1 MKALVYHA
9 IQDFRIEEIEKPA
22 CPPEGLLLKVKACGL
37 CGGDVRTYFGGH
49 KSVTP
54 PWIIGHEIAGI
65 VEEVGDQTKG
75 FHKGNRLAVAPV
87 VYCGKCPFCLEGKH
101 YLCQNVKE
109 IAQHWPGGFA
119 EFMAIPEDALKL
131 GNVNVIPQGLSFEE
145 AAISEPPSSCLN
157 AQDRAQVGMGDSVVI
172 IGAGP
177 VGCFHCEIARIR
189 GALKIVMVDLLNERL
204 KLAERF
210 SPDLLLESSD
220 SGYLKKLNDETEGLG
235 ADVVIVACS
244 STKAQQDAL
253 EIARNGGRVIF
264 FGGLAPG
271 KSSSSLDAN
280 LLHYKN
286 LQIFGAYSFSPEHHR
301 LSLKLIS
308 KGKIDAKKY
317 ITHVIPLE
325 NIIEGIK
332 AVKEGIVLK
341 VVVRI

>member
-9 IQDFRIEEIEKPA
+9 IQDFRIEEVERPA
-22 CPPEGLLLKVKACGL
+22 CPPSGLLLKVKACGL
-37 CGGDVRTYFGGH
+37 CGTDVRTYFGGH

-54 PWIIGHEIAGI
+54 PWIIGHEIAGV
-65 VEEVGDQTKG
+65 VEEVSSQTKG
-75 FHKGNRLAVAPV
+75 FHKGDRLAIAPV
-87 VYCGKCPFCLEGKH
+87 VYCGKCPFCLVGKY
-101 YLCQNVKE
+101 YLCQNVRE
-109 IAQHWPGGFA
+109 IAQDWPGGFA
-119 EFMAIPEDALKL
+119 EFIAIPEEALRL
-131 GNVNVIPQGLSFEE
+131 GNVNVIPQGLPFEE

-157 AQDRAQVGMGDSVVI
+157 AQDRAQVGIGESVAI

-189 GALKIVMVDLLNERL
+189 GALKTIMIDLLNERL

-210 SPDLLLESSD
+210 SPDLLLDSSH
-220 SGYLKKLNDETEGLG
+220 SNYREKIRHETQGLG
-235 ADVVIVACS
+235 PDVVIVACS
-244 STKAQQDAL
+244 STKAQQGAL

-264 FGGLAPG
+264 FGGLPPG
-271 KSSSSLDAN
+271 KSSSSLDVN

-286 LQIFGAYSFSPEHHR
+286 LQIFGTYSFSPEHHR

-308 KGKIDAKKY
+308 EGKIDAKKY

-332 AVKEGIVLK
+332 AVREGIALK

>member
-22 CPPEGLLLKVKACGL
+22 CPPKGLLLKVKACGL

-65 VEEVGDQTKG
+65 VGEVGPKIRNYRIGD
-75 FHKGNRLAVAPV
+75 RLAVAPV
-87 VYCGKCPFCLEGKH
+87 VYCGKCHFCLEGKY

-204 KLAERF
+204 KLAKRF

-264 FGGLAPG
+264 FGGLPPG

-308 KGKIDAKKY
+308 KRRIDAQKY
-317 ITHVIPLE
+317 ITQVIPLE
-325 NIIEGIK
+325 NITESIK

-341 VVVRI
+341 VVIRI

>member
-1 MKALVYHA
+1 LRALVYHA

-75 FHKGNRLAVAPV
+75 FHKGDRLAVAPV
-87 VYCGKCPFCLEGKH
+87 VYCGKCPFCLQGKY

-119 EFMAIPEDALKL
+119 EFMAIPEEALKL
-131 GNVNVIPQGLSFEE
+131 GNVNVIPEGLSFEE

-210 SPDLLLESSD
+210 SPDLLLDSSH
-220 SGYLKKLNDETEGLG
+220 SGYLKKINDETEGLG
-235 ADVVIVACS
+235 TDVVIVACS

-264 FGGLAPG
+264 FGGLPPG

-308 KGKIDAKKY
+308 KRRIDAQKY
-317 ITHVIPLE
+317 ITQVIPLE
-325 NIIEGIK
+325 NITEGIK

>member
-1 MKALVYHA
+1 LKALVYHG
-9 IQDFRIEEIEKPA
+9 IQDFRIEEIENPV
-22 CPPEGLLLKVKACGL
+22 CPSKGLLLKVKACGL
-37 CGGDVRTYFGGH
+37 CGTDVRTYFGGH

-65 VEEVGDQTKG
+65 AKEVGNQTKG
-75 FHKGNRLAVAPV
+75 FHKGDHLVVAPV
-87 VYCGKCPFCLEGKH
+87 VYCGKCPFCLQGKY

-119 EFMAIPEDALKL
+119 EFIAIPQEALKL
-131 GNVNVIPQGLSFEE
+131 GNVEVIPQGLSFEE

-172 IGAGP
+172 IGAGS

-189 GALKIVMVDLLNERL
+189 GALKIIMVDLLNERL

-210 SPDLLLESSD
+210 SPDLLIDSSH
-220 SGYLKKLNDETEGLG
+220 SGYLKKINNETEGLG

-244 STKAQQDAL
+244 SIKAQQDAL

-264 FGGLAPG
+264 FGGLPPG

-286 LQIFGAYSFSPEHHR
+286 LRVLGAYGFSPEHHR
-301 LSLKLIS
+301 LSLELMS

-317 ITHVIPLE
+317 ITHVVSLK

-332 AVKEGIVLK
+332 AVKEGKALK

>member
-1 MKALVYHA
+1 LKALVYHA

-22 CPPEGLLLKVKACGL
+22 CPPKGLLLKVKACGL

-65 VEEVGDQTKG
+65 VGEVGPKIRNYRIGD
-75 FHKGNRLAVAPV
+75 RLAVAPV
-87 VYCGKCPFCLEGKH
+87 VYCGKCHFCLEGKY

-204 KLAERF
+204 KLAKRF

-264 FGGLAPG
+264 FGGLPPG

-308 KGKIDAKKY
+308 KRRIDAQKY
-317 ITHVIPLE
+317 ITQVIPLE
-325 NIIEGIK
+325 NITESIK

-341 VVVRI
+341 VVIRI

>member
-1 MKALVYHA
+1 MRALVYHA

-65 VEEVGDQTKG
+65 VEEVGNQTKG
-75 FHKGNRLAVAPV
+75 FHKGDRLAVAPV
-87 VYCGKCPFCLEGKH
+87 VYCGKCPFCLQGKY

-119 EFMAIPEDALKL
+119 EFMAIPEEALKL

-253 EIARNGGRVIF
+253 QIARNGGRVIF
-264 FGGLAPG
+264 FGGLPPG

-286 LQIFGAYSFSPEHHR
+286 LQIFGAYGFSPQHHR

-308 KGKIDAKKY
+308 KRRIDAKKY
-317 ITHVIPLE
+317 ITQVIPLE
-325 NIIEGIK
+325 NITEGIK

-341 VVVRI
+341 VVIRI

>member
-1 MKALVYHA
+1 LKALVYHE
-9 IQDFRIEEIEKPA
+9 IQDFRIEEVEKPA
-22 CPPEGLLLKVKACGL
+22 CPPKGLLLKVKSCGL
-37 CGGDVRTYFGGH
+37 CGTDVRTYFGGH

-65 VEEVGDQTKG
+65 VEEVGNQTKG
-75 FHKGNRLAVAPV
+75 FHKGDHLAVAPV
-87 VYCGKCPFCLEGKH
+87 VYCGKCPFCLEGKY
-101 YLCQNVKE
+101 YLCQNIKE

-119 EFMAIPEDALKL
+119 EFIAIPQEALKL
-131 GNVNVIPQGLSFEE
+131 GNVNVIPEDLSFEE

-157 AQDRAQVGMGDSVVI
+157 AQDRAQVGIGDSVVI

-177 VGCFHCEIARIR
+177 VGCFHTQIARLR
-189 GALKIVMVDLLNERL
+189 GALKVILMDVLSHRL

-210 SPDLLLESSD
+210 TPDVVINSSQQ
-220 SGYLKKLNDETEGLG
+220 GYLDEVIQETEEHG

-244 STKAQQDAL
+244 SIKAQQDSL
-253 EIARNGGRVIF
+253 KIARNGGRVIF
-264 FGGLAPG
+264 FGGLPPG
-271 KSSSSLDAN
+271 KSSSSLDVN

-286 LQIFGAYSFSPEHHR
+286 LQVLGAYGFSPEHHR
-301 LSLKLIS
+301 LSLELMS

-317 ITHVIPLE
+317 ITHVVSLK

-332 AVKEGIVLK
+332 AVKEGKALK

>member
-1 MKALVYHA
+1 MRALVYHA

-22 CPPEGLLLKVKACGL
+22 CPPKGLLLKVKACGL

-54 PWIIGHEIAGI
+54 PWIIGHEIAGV
-65 VEEVGDQTKG
+65 VEEVGGQTRG
-75 FHKGNRLAVAPV
+75 FHKGDRLAIAPI
-87 VYCGKCPFCLEGKH
+87 VYCGKCPFCLQGKY
-101 YLCQNVKE
+101 YLCQNIKE

-119 EFMAIPEDALKL
+119 EFMAIPEEALKL
-131 GNVNVIPQGLSFEE
+131 GNVNVIPKGLSFEE

-177 VGCFHCEIARIR
+177 VGCFHCEIAHIR

-210 SPDLLLESSD
+210 TPDLLLDSSH
-220 SGYLKKLNDETEGLG
+220 SGYLKKINDETEGLG

-244 STKAQQDAL
+244 SIKAQQDAL

-264 FGGLAPG
+264 FGGLPPG
-271 KSSSSLDAN
+271 KSSSSLDVN

-286 LQIFGAYSFSPEHHR
+286 LQVFGAYSFSPEHHW
-301 LSLKLIS
+301 LSLKLTS
-308 KGKIDAKKY
+308 KGKIDAQKY

-332 AVKEGIVLK
+332 AVKEGVALK

>member
-1 MKALVYHA
+1 LKASVYHA
-9 IQDFRIEEIEKPA
+9 IKDFRIEEIEKPA
-22 CPPEGLLLKVKACGL
+22 CPPKGLLLKVKACGL
-37 CGGDVRTYFGGH
+37 CGTDVRTYFGGH

-54 PWIIGHEIAGI
+54 PWIIGHEIAGV
-65 VEEVGDQTKG
+65 VEEVGSQAKG
-75 FHKGNRLAVAPV
+75 FHKGDRLAIAPV
-87 VYCGKCPFCLEGKH
+87 VYCGKCSFCLVGKY
-101 YLCQNVKE
+101 YLCQNIKE
-109 IAQHWPGGFA
+109 IAQYWPGGFA
-119 EFMAIPEDALKL
+119 EFMAIPEEALKL
-131 GNVNVIPQGLSFEE
+131 GNVNVIPENLPFEE

-157 AQDRAQVGMGDSVVI
+157 VQDRAQVGIGDSVVI

-189 GALKIVMVDLLNERL
+189 GALKIIMVDLLKERL

-210 SPDLLLESSD
+210 SPDLLVDSSD
-220 SGYLKKLNDETEGLG
+220 SGYLKKINDETEGLG

-244 STKAQQDAL
+244 SIKAQQDAL

-264 FGGLAPG
+264 FGGLPPG
-271 KSSSSLDAN
+271 KSSSSLDIN

-286 LQIFGAYSFSPEHHR
+286 LQVFGAYSFSPEHNR
-301 LSLKLIS
+301 LSLKLLS
-308 KGKIDAKKY
+308 KRKIDAKKY

-332 AVKEGIVLK
+332 AVEEGRALK

>member
-1 MKALVYHA
+1 LKALVYHA
-9 IQDFRIEEIEKPA
+9 IQDLRIEEIEKPA
-22 CPPEGLLLKVKACGL
+22 CLPKGLLLKVKACGL

-54 PWIIGHEIAGI
+54 PWIIGHEIAGV
-65 VEEVGDQTKG
+65 VEEVGSQTKG
-75 FHKGNRLAVAPV
+75 FHKGDRLAVAPV
-87 VYCGKCPFCLEGKH
+87 VYCGKCPFCLQGKY
-101 YLCQNVKE
+101 YLCQNVRE

-119 EFMAIPEDALKL
+119 EFIAIPEEALKL
-131 GNVNVIPQGLSFEE
+131 GNVNPIPESLSFEG

-189 GALKIVMVDLLNERL
+189 GALKIIMVDLLNERL

-210 SPDLLLESSD
+210 NPDLLLDSND
-220 SGYLKKLNDETEGLG
+220 SGYLKRIGDETQGLG

-244 STKAQQDAL
+244 SIKAQQDAL

-264 FGGLAPG
+264 FGGLPPG
-271 KSSSSLDAN
+271 KSSSSLDVN

-286 LQIFGAYSFSPEHHR
+286 LQVFGAYSFSPEHHR
-301 LSLKLIS
+301 LSLELMS
-308 KGKIDAKKY
+308 KRKIRAKNY

-332 AVKEGIVLK
+332 AVKEGRALK
-341 VVVRI
+341 VVIRI

>member
-1 MKALVYHA
+1 VRALVYHA
-9 IQDFRIEEIEKPA
+9 RQDFRIEKIEKPA
-22 CPPEGLLLKVKACGL
+22 CPPAGLLLKVKACGL

-65 VEEVGDQTKG
+65 VEEVGPKSGNYRKG
-75 FHKGNRLAVAPV
+75 DCLAVAPV
-87 VYCGKCPFCLEGKH
+87 VYCGKCRFCLQGKY

-119 EFMAIPEDALKL
+119 DFMAIPEDALKL

-157 AQDRAQVGMGDSVVI
+157 AQDRAQVGIGDSIVI

-177 VGCFHCEIARIR
+177 VGCFHTQIARLR
-189 GALKIVMVDLLNERL
+189 GALKVILMDVLSHRL

-210 SPDLLLESSD
+210 APDVVINSSQQ
-220 SGYLKKLNDETEGLG
+220 GYLDEVIQETGEPG

-244 STKAQQDAL
+244 SINAQQDSL
-253 EIARNGGRVIF
+253 KIARNGGRVIF
-264 FGGLAPG
+264 FGGLPPG
-271 KSSSSLDAN
+271 KSSCSLDVN

-286 LQIFGAYSFSPEHHR
+286 LQIFGAYSFSPEHHQ

-308 KGKIDAKKY
+308 KRKIDAKKY
-317 ITHVIPLE
+317 ITQVIPLE